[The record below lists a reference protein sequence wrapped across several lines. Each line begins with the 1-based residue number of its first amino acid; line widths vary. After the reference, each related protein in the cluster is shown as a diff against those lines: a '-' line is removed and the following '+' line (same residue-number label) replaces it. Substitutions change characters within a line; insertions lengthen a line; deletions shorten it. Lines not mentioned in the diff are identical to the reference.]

1 MGNLAQI
8 AKKKGFEVFGVDQ
21 KFYPPMSDELFNAGI
36 KFEEGYEERNFVDAD
51 IYVIGN
57 SISRGNP
64 LLEVILNKN
73 KKIISAPD
81 WLYQYVLE
89 EKKVIA
95 V

>member
-21 KFYPPMSDELFNAGI
+21 KFYPPMSDELLNAGI

-57 SISRGNP
+57 SISC
-64 LLEVILNKN
+64 LLYTSPSPRDPS
-73 KKIISAPD
+73 ISRMPSSA
-81 WLYQYVLE
+81 
-89 EKKVIA
+89 
-95 V
+95 